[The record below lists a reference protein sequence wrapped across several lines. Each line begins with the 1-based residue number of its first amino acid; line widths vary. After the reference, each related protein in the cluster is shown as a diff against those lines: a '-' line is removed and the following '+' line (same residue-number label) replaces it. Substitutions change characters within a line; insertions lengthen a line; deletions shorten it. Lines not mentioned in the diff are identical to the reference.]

1 MPSNHLILCCSL
13 LLPLIFP
20 SIGLFSSELAL
31 HIRWPK
37 YWSFNFSTS
46 PSNKYL
52 ELISFRI
59 DWFDLLAVQGTL
71 KSLLQLSVSYL
82 FAFSSYSWRSQGKN
96 TEVVCHSFLPVNHIH
111 RFFFLNGKILLL
123 SILLLTQVR
132 MPNAPGSQTNW
143 NVKSWGQQKVYCW
156 PMQGNRVAHDLK
168 SLELPGS
175 VWAALLKKAGW
186 GKRVTESGI
195 SLCTVLW
202 WWRGAKW
209 CHRVNFISPW
219 TPGGQGYVLRVV
231 K

>member
-1 MPSNHLILCCSL
+1 MSIESMMPSNYVILCCSLL

-20 SIGLFSSELAL
+20 SIGLFSNELAL

-46 PSNKYL
+46 PSNKYS

-82 FAFSSYSWRSQGKN
+82 FAFSCYSWRSQGKN
-96 TEVVCHSFLPVNHIH
+96 TEVFCHSFLQVNHIH

-132 MPNAPGSQTNW
+132 MPNAQGSQTNW
-143 NVKSWGQQKVYCW
+143 NVKSWGQQNVYCW
-156 PMQGNRVAHDLK
+156 AMQGNRVAHDLK
-168 SLELPGS
+168 SLELPGRA
-175 VWAALLKKAGW
+175 WAALLQKAGW
-186 GKRVTESGI
+186 GSRVIESGI

-202 WWRGAKW
+202 CDGEQSGVTGLVKTW
-209 CHRVNFISPW
+209 
-219 TPGGQGYVLRVV
+219 GYVLRVV